1 MKAFDASVM
10 FDCPEDAAEGAA
22 ALQASGYELTLN
34 PDIKDEY
41 EGKLLTRSV
50 FGVIRG
56 MLLDEEEITAEL
68 EEVVEPFGGLVEE
81 AGYSSPDSCC
91 KYDPRYDEFIRAR
104 ARREGNPSGDEPGVP
119 LCSARRCRVLPASSH
134 NGGPSW
140 LNYTCS
146 SPVGAARS
154 RLNSIAGS
162 LVTSRS
168 ALSSIGGIRN
178 ITNGASCRYALP
190 AVVPL
195 KRTSP
200 RTRTPYTPSAEPG
213 GSLRR
218 MRRG

>member
-104 ARREGNPSGDEPGVP
+104 ARREGNPSGD
-119 LCSARRCRVLPASSH
+119 
-134 NGGPSW
+134 
-140 LNYTCS
+140 
-146 SPVGAARS
+146 VGAARS